1 MTDMDFLSHIFIFDS
16 GIWLGKGVIKLNV
29 AKEDLNFSM
38 RWTIEKEK
46 KSQII
51 ALQEIEISGIADVI
65 KNQFYFY
72 NIKPN
77 RFKIRLESQN
87 LGEVVGDGVMKKNLL
102 AWEFRLPDGEFEGY
116 EVYNLQE
123 DNSFSLMAEYST
135 SENFRTKIQGQ
146 IWKKTSKS

>member
-1 MTDMDFLSHIFIFDS
+1 MSDMDSLSHIFIFDS

-29 AKEDLNFSM
+29 AKEALNFSM

-102 AWEFRLPDGEFEGY
+102 AWEFRRVDSEFEGY

>member
-1 MTDMDFLSHIFIFDS
+1 MSDMDSLSHIFIFDS

-29 AKEDLNFSM
+29 AKEALNFSM

-102 AWEFRLPDGEFEGY
+102 AWEFRRADSEFEGY